1 MEDGSKRK
9 KANIFENLKKIN
21 LDSTSSSL
29 PKKLVLR
36 NEFSSIVKFSEKT
49 NSKNILN
56 FPLCLSLFTS
66 NKTINDID
74 SRIKEK
80 QKNKLT
86 LNLKSLKPQKLT
98 NLNLNEIVKTNN
110 KKIISRNTNKFNSL
124 SPINSKKF
132 ISFTRFSTPVNKN
145 PRILKKLNY
154 SPSNIIT
161 YKNPVIINS
170 KVEQDLSII
179 KKIKKLTMNNLNY
192 NLSEKKIIGS
202 LLVSPSNPGMILQK
216 KEAHKARY
224 KKKIN
229 KIKKMVQNDIYN
241 FEYRINKEL
250 NIKKEKESKDNIKT
264 TNLNDNN
271 NYIQYNPEVIQ
282 NEIKKDEN
290 INNINNKNIF
300 KLPDESIN
308 NKSITVY
315 KNSNNIQNN
324 LKELFNGTIYDR
336 YTNKYF
342 TYTKRIE
349 LNNINNN
356 KLEKNTSDKD
366 NNFEK
371 NKLYHNE
378 FNNIIIK
385 NKTENKKN
393 NKENKINQNVN
404 ENKSKMERLTRLK
417 SCFSPETKSKNKL
430 FLNGVKEK
438 DIKNNNNK
446 NKNKLSPEKKRITDN
461 LLNNNENNST
471 KYLLDD
477 LDNNMGLR
485 RTQSAKNINLSIKLK
500 NNKFYLSIVKK
511 KVNNKYNHNK
521 FLKKWNGRLNE
532 ISSNNRINRKIY
544 VKKTIMLLNTQ
555 EKVNNFLYNEK
566 NKLKIPPQDTHGLK
580 SLVYYNDIAK
590 GKKINKKNE
599 NIMKRYELHN
609 YYKCNLALR
618 NFIITSIEFQGF
630 LNIIPVKHKKDMSFK
645 KSKKNLS
652 FNGQNSE
659 VFVISKTKDEY
670 KNINWMHS
678 HINLLSIQEVI
689 LRSNEYYYNRNKAKR
704 HTTIKKTLRKNFSFS
719 QTRNENNS
727 VKKKYSLNLS
737 LFKKNLIKKTG
748 FNDYS
753 LLNQKKFFRR
763 PRKGKKLILD
773 YNINDK
779 LSKIDIKNKEKEEA
793 LSDFSSEGLLSHY
806 MDNSERMG
814 SDDTYLNLLSYM
826 VEGRNKQFIKLYFQ
840 KKKFIDINQKLIEGN
855 TLLILGAREGNFILC
870 KFLCEQGIEVNL
882 QNDMGNTALHYAIGS
897 QFYSIADILTRFGA
911 REDIPNNK
919 GLLPW
924 DCIDNHLD

>member
-1 MEDGSKRK
+1 MEDGSKKK

-29 PKKLVLR
+29 PKKLILR
-36 NEFSSIVKFSEKT
+36 NEFSSIVKFSEK
-49 NSKNILN
+49 NYSKNILN

-86 LNLKSLKPQKLT
+86 LNLESLKPQKLT
-98 NLNLNEIVKTNN
+98 NLNLNEIVKTSN
-110 KKIISRNTNKFNSL
+110 KKLISRNTIKFKSL

-132 ISFTRFSTPVNKN
+132 TSFTRFSTPVNKN
-145 PRILKKLNY
+145 PLILKKLNY
-154 SPSNIIT
+154 SPSNLIT
-161 YKNPVIINS
+161 SKNPVIINS

-202 LLVSPSNPGMILQK
+202 LLASPSNSRMILQK
-216 KEAHKARY
+216 KEEHKARY

-250 NIKKEKESKDNIKT
+250 NIKEEKESKDNIKA
-264 TNLNDNN
+264 TNINDNN
-271 NYIQYNPEVIQ
+271 NYIQYNPEVIE
-282 NEIKKDEN
+282 NEIKKGEN
-290 INNINNKNIF
+290 INNKDIF

-315 KNSNNIQNN
+315 KDPNNNKNSLNQLLNEI
-324 LKELFNGTIYDR
+324 IYDR
-336 YTNKYF
+336 YSNKYF
-342 TYTKRIE
+342 TYSKRIE
-349 LNNINNN
+349 LNKLNNVNNN
-356 KLEKNTSDKD
+356 KLEKKNSYKD
-366 NNFEK
+366 NNFEN
-371 NKLYHNE
+371 NKLHFNE
-378 FNNIIIK
+378 SNNIIIK
-385 NKTENKKN
+385 NKKENKNN
-393 NKENKINQNVN
+393 NKENIINQNVN
-404 ENKSKMERLTRLK
+404 KNKSKIERLTRLK
-417 SCFSPETKSKNKL
+417 SCFSPESKNKNKL
-430 FLNGVKEK
+430 FLDGVKEK
-438 DIKNNNNK
+438 DIKKNIIKNNNK
-446 NKNKLSPEKKRITDN
+446 LSIEKKRKTDI
-461 LLNNNENNST
+461 NNNENNSV

-485 RTQSAKNINLSIKLK
+485 RTQTSKNINLSIKLK

-521 FLKKWNGRLNE
+521 FLKKWNERVNE
-532 ISSNNRINRKIY
+532 ISSNNRITSKIY

-555 EKVNNFLYNEK
+555 EKVNNFLYYEK
-566 NKLKIPPQDTHGLK
+566 SNLKLFQDTTHGLK
-580 SLVYYNDIAK
+580 SLVYYNDIVK

-599 NIMKRYELHN
+599 NVMKKLELKN
-609 YYKCNLALR
+609 YFKCNLSLM
-618 NFIITSIEFQGF
+618 NNVISSIEFMGF
-630 LNIIPVKHKKDMSFK
+630 LNIIPIKDKREISVK
-645 KSKKNLS
+645 KSNKNFS
-652 FNGQNSE
+652 FNGNNSE
-659 VFVISKTKDEY
+659 IFLISKTKDEY
-670 KNINWMHS
+670 KNNINWMNS
-678 HINLLSIQEVI
+678 HINILSIQEVI

-704 HTTIKKTLRKNFSFS
+704 HSTIKRTLKRKFSFS
-719 QTRNENNS
+719 QTIKDINFI
-727 VKKKYSLNLS
+727 KKKYSLNFQF
-737 LFKKNLIKKTG
+737 FKKNLNKKTG

-753 LLNQKKFFRR
+753 LLNHKKFFKR

-773 YNINDK
+773 YNINVD
-779 LSKIDIKNKEKEEA
+779 LSKKDINNKEKEEA
-793 LSDFSSEGLLSHY
+793 LSDFSSEGLLSNY
-806 MDNSERMG
+806 MDISERKG

-826 VEGRNKQFIKLYFQ
+826 IEGRNKQFIKLYYQ
-840 KKKFIDINQKLIEGN
+840 KRRFINVNQKLIDGN

-882 QNDMGNTALHYAIGS
+882 QNNMGNTALHYAIGS

-924 DCIDNHLD
+924 DCIDSRLD